1 VFDLLDGS
9 TPRVAGHFSG
19 TPVEQI
25 SDNGT
30 VYNLLTGLTG
40 GSGQDVIA
48 GTDSAETLSG
58 GGGSDGLY
66 ANGDDDVLD
75 GGAANDLLEGGSGA
89 DTLTGGDGDDTVD
102 GGASDVLSL
111 DSIATLVSG
120 ARDGDDAVLDMA
132 GGGSVRIQDQFAT
145 AVSVVEAVFAPD
157 SPGLR
162 LSSAFAGPAGGDLL
176 LGTDSNNFF
185 GAGAGDDLIVGGSGA
200 GNDVLDGGTGI
211 DTVTYASATAPVG
224 VDLSVNLANDGQGGF
239 DTLFGIE
246 NIIGGSGGGA
256 LVGNDGAN
264 AITGGAGNDRLAGR
278 AGADTLDGGDGGD
291 TLSGGAGND
300 TVLGG
305 AGNDALYGFDES
317 AVPRSLADTGVFPE
331 IAKLVAIGDLPS
343 PGDGALGIVADDTSL
358 GGFDV
363 IAKLTY
369 VGGIAGYANTVG
381 VYTVAADD
389 TIGPVSV
396 AFQDAQ
402 ALSPGDMANV
412 AVPGSG
418 SDFGLFLIV
427 HGARLNSGYQ
437 GLDFETGTLSFVHDL
452 DGAGERAAKI
462 TDSGTDL
469 SLVFEDGETQTVL
482 QGPVVHSTERGG
494 ATVLNADN
502 TVHVAAGRLSAG
514 NETTL
519 RVGFEDLPGGG
530 DSDFND
536 VIVDVEILPDM
547 APATDTLGGGAG
559 NDTLTGGLGG
569 DVFVF
574 GAGGGTDRITDFE
587 VGSDVFD
594 LQDGVTIATVD
605 ADSDGFTDDTLVTL
619 FDGAVELIGVT
630 GITEAD
636 LLGA

>member
-1 VFDLLDGS
+1 MFDLLDGS